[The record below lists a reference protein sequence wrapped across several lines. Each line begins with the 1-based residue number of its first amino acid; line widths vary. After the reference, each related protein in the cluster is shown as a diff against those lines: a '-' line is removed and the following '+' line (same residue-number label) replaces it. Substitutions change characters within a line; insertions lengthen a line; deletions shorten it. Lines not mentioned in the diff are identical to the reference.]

1 MFSNFGFPFL
11 PVSVIQKHCD
21 SRAAYEDIADNTVY
35 VGDLTEEE
43 KAEYRGK
50 NHLSIVIDR
59 DFLCGSADI
68 CAGYSELTY
77 SRACARANQTQK
89 ALKAHY
95 GEF

>member
-1 MFSNFGFPFL
+1 MLCSDDDKTKTALSLLDKLGGKDKDFLVVFFGKN
-11 PVSVIQKHCD
+11 V
-21 SRAAYEDIADNTVY
+21 
-35 VGDLTEEE
+35 TEEE

-77 SRACARANQTQK
+77 ARACARANQTQK

-95 GEF
+95 GEV